1 MHGTR
6 LVWLMAALTV
16 KMLRA
21 FALAALWVIC
31 TWLICVIPPA
41 IKSVL

>member
-1 MHGTR
+1 
-6 LVWLMAALTV
+6 MAALLV
-16 KMLRA
+16 KTLQA
-21 FALAALWVIC
+21 FALAAVWVIC